1 MKKQLVWVSL
11 ILLVLLVTS
20 GCGLT
25 MKHSTIALKQ
35 NLVVNNYDAIRTIVI
50 EEAKNNGFSNLT
62 EVKPSKYNDYEGK
75 LNFIT
80 DADIF
85 KVEIKKDGENFS
97 LYMHGGATSGNLDG
111 AIKAITARVSEI

>member
-1 MKKQLVWVSL
+1 MKKHLVWVLL
-11 ILLVLLVTS
+11 ILLVTL

-25 MKHSTIALKQ
+25 MRSSTIALKPD
-35 NLVVNNYDAIRTIVI
+35 LVVNNYDAIRTIVI

-62 EVKPSKYNDYEGK
+62 EVKPSKYNDWEGK

-80 DADIF
+80 GNDKF
-85 KVEIKKDGENFS
+85 RVEIKKDGEKFA

-111 AIKAITARVSEI
+111 AIKAITARVNELK